1 VGYLILAAV
10 TMIVHFAF
18 LAYVVTGGFIA
29 WRWPWTIWVH
39 LTMAGWGFSTVVF
52 GFNCPLTYV
61 EDWAREKAGQQGL
74 TRGFID
80 TYLEG
85 VIYPERFAG
94 LMQLLAGIAVVTSYV
109 GYAILQAR
117 RARRPA

>member
-1 VGYLILAAV
+1 MGYLILAAV

-18 LAYVVTGGFIA
+18 LVYVVTGGFIA

-39 LTMAGWGFSTVVF
+39 LAMAGWGFSTVVF

-61 EDWAREKAGQQGL
+61 EDWAREKAGRQGL

-94 LMQLLAGIAVVTSYV
+94 AMQLLAGVAVVTSYV
-109 GYAILQAR
+109 GYAILRAR